1 MFSYFTSTIVMS
13 CAVSPLHWL
22 KSASRMRVTSSAF
35 RASLSVM
42 TVTLALL
49 PSRFTTQSVKPFD
62 LMSVSSLVSS
72 VILLM
77 RSLSWVVSCSFSSL
91 VSLVSFRDFFR
102 VSSASSRALLRVKR
116 ADSKN
121 SVPESLFTLTSWAS
135 P

>member
-1 MFSYFTSTIVMS
+1 MKQLS
-13 CAVSPLHWL
+13 AKL
-22 KSASRMRVTSSAF
+22 KSRGATAVV
-35 RASLSVM
+35 L
-42 TVTLALL
+42 TLALGAAVYL
-49 PSRFTTQSVKPFD
+49 NWSFSREAPP
-62 LMSVSSLVSS
+62 SLV
-72 VILLM
+72 
-77 RSLSWVVSCSFSSL
+77 VSDTSL